1 MRISRS
7 LFLGAVLLISS
18 VTAVFAQSPFQ
29 LALFNPVQIISE
41 SQDIGGIRIDLIYGK
56 NTSVGGLDIGLV
68 NHTTS
73 GISKGIEWGLVGY
86 NEGSFT
92 GWQWNAVSITRGTFT
107 GLQMGWYTTA
117 NHCGGVQIGIVNHSG
132 TMKGIQL
139 GLLNFIDQGGF
150 LPIFPI
156 VNWSL

>member
-1 MRISRS
+1 MKLSRILSFG
-7 LFLGAVLLISS
+7 LLVLVLSAT
-18 VTAVFAQSPFQ
+18 TAFAQSPFQ

-41 SQDIGGIRIDLIYGK
+41 SQGIGGIRLDLIYGK
-56 NTSVGGLDIGLV
+56 NTSVGGLDLGLV

-92 GWQWNAVSITRGTFT
+92 GWQGNAVSITRENFT
-107 GLQMGWYTTA
+107 GLQTGWYTTA
-117 NHCGGVQIGIVNHSG
+117 RHCGGVQIGIVNHSG
-132 TMKGIQL
+132 TMKGIQI
-139 GLLNFIDQGGF
+139 GLLNFIDEGGF